1 MTYRETLFKYVIYSL
16 LKDSSELYF
25 NWIKLWLGLD
35 NLNDNEFYLL
45 NDYHH
50 EFYIHYVK
58 PPEEDDTPIIKN
70 SDLSSSTDEKTKNGD
85 QFWTHEWQ
93 VNNIYIYM
101 LLLLLFIFILINFN
115 FKLLF
120 LLFNNID

>member
-35 NLNDNEFYLL
+35 NLSDNEFYFL

-58 PPEEDDTPIIKN
+58 PPEEEGATTKIKN
-70 SDLSSSTDEKTKNGD
+70 PDISISPDEIIKNGD

-93 VNNIYIYM
+93 VI
-101 LLLLLFIFILINFN
+101 
-115 FKLLF
+115 
-120 LLFNNID
+120 

>member
-25 NWIKLWLGLD
+25 NWIKIWLGLD
-35 NLNDNEFYLL
+35 NLSDNEFYSL

-58 PPEEDDTPIIKN
+58 PPAPSEE
-70 SDLSSSTDEKTKNGD
+70 LSSSTTSEGKTKNGD

-93 VNNIYIYM
+93 VKKKKKKKKKYYFT
-101 LLLLLFIFILINFN
+101 LY
-115 FKLLF
+115 
-120 LLFNNID
+120 

>member
-25 NWIKLWLGLD
+25 NWIKIWLGFD
-35 NLNDNEFYLL
+35 NLNDNEFYSL

-50 EFYIHYVK
+50 EFYIHYVE
-58 PPEEDDTPIIKN
+58 PPKSPE
-70 SDLSSSTDEKTKNGD
+70 LSSSIDLPIELSSSSSNEKSKNGD

-93 VNNIYIYM
+93 VKII
-101 LLLLLFIFILINFN
+101 IN
-115 FKLLF
+115 K
-120 LLFNNID
+120 I